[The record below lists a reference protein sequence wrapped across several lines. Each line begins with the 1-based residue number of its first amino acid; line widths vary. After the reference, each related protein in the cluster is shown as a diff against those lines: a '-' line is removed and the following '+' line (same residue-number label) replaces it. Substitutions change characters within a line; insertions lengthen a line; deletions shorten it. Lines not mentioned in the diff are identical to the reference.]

1 MRQKRVVTVNAMFK
15 RAARYTFYVLIYLSG
30 ILIGGI
36 YTPDVVAYV
45 KQHDENKN
53 VEKHENHQKPPSLK
67 KRQQLRVG
75 LG

>member
-1 MRQKRVVTVNAMFK
+1 MVNAMFK
-15 RAARYTFYVLIYLSG
+15 RAARYTFYELIYLSG

-45 KQHDENKN
+45 KQHDEHKN
-53 VEKHENHQKPPSLK
+53 VEKHQNHQKPPSLK
-67 KRQQLRVG
+67 KRQILRVG